1 MCRLRIRDK
10 SLLALGLLALA
21 ALLRQPPDGAI
32 PHLWPARQRCPASQ
46 RRADSPRL
54 LLCGIPAAVLLRQF
68 GPARRGLPGT
78 CVLDHPPLCAL
89 LGVGAQYL
97 LQGISWLWIQL
108 LSYLPLGVVQGV
120 VMMPRNLFE
129 GLLAFCALAVVP
141 ALVEETLFRG
151 AVYPCLLRAFSQRTA
166 FWLTVGTFT
175 LMHGSLT
182 GLPAHLGVGWLA
194 TALLVRRGRLGASI
208 LFSPTTYNGMGRFAR
223 LLPVAAHLGEDFL
236 GCASLRQSCR
246 IRGAGAMDGH
256 RGQGAGP
263 HPLPQ
268 RLRAACVSASGL
280 TPLLAL
286 GYLPELCAPLWSIKT
301 LILIRAPAQKRSKP

>member
-1 MCRLRIRDK
+1 MRPCADLRIRDK

-21 ALLRQPPDGAI
+21 ALLRQPLG
-32 PHLWPARQRCPASQ
+32 Q
-46 RRADSPRL
+46 L
-54 LLCGIPAAVLLRQF
+54 LLHMLPSAAEVPSVYYGTLILQELLLYGIPAAILLRRVRPGQGVAF
-68 GPARRGLPGT
+68 PAHASWITL
-78 CVLDHPPLCAL
+78 PLCAL

-108 LSYLPLGVVQGV
+108 LSCLPLGVIQGV

-208 LFSPTTYNGMGRFAR
+208 LFHLTYNGMGLLCS
-223 LLPVAAHLGEDFL
+223 LLPVLRIWERISWGVL
-236 GCASLRQSCR
+236 LSASLAVSAALVLWMATVGRELDRTPCPNGS
-246 IRGAGAMDGH
+246 
-256 RGQGAGP
+256 
-263 HPLPQ
+263 
-268 RLRAACVSASGL
+268 RAAYIGASGL
-280 TPLLAL
+280 TLLLAL
-286 GYLPELCAPLWSIKT
+286 GYLPELCAAFGL
-301 LILIRAPAQKRSKP
+301 

>member
-21 ALLRQPPDGAI
+21 ALLRQPLG
-32 PHLWPARQRCPASQ
+32 Q
-46 RRADSPRL
+46 L
-54 LLCGIPAAVLLRQF
+54 LLHMLPSAAEVPSVYYGALILQELLLYGIPAAVLLRRVRPGQGVAF
-68 GPARRGLPGT
+68 PAHASWITL
-78 CVLDHPPLCAL
+78 PLCAL

-208 LFSPTTYNGMGRFAR
+208 LFHLTYNGMGLLCS
-223 LLPVAAHLGEDFL
+223 LLPVLRIWERISWGVL
-236 GCASLRQSCR
+236 LSASLAVSAALVLWMATVGRELDRTPCLNGS
-246 IRGAGAMDGH
+246 
-256 RGQGAGP
+256 
-263 HPLPQ
+263 
-268 RLRAACVSASGL
+268 RAACVSASGL
-280 TPLLAL
+280 TLLLAL
-286 GYLPELCAPLWSIKT
+286 GYLSELCAAFGL
-301 LILIRAPAQKRSKP
+301 